1 MESTVRWL
9 VFAEPEY
16 NAAISTEVAMAMLRP
31 VMLSVLLLAI
41 AAAPALGQTEPRF
54 VTKPVAASKQAGK
67 PAKAKAKNKIK
78 AKTTAKPAVA
88 APAPAPAVKPLPKPA
103 VTDAEL
109 ATRLHEMVRA
119 KGVYLQSGI
128 GGDFCRRL
136 GSRPI
141 GNCEVY
147 RAEFSDGG
155 KVAVVFYSNNDA
167 RKNALHLFIT
177 SYLEDGYVDDYR
189 LGLEGKLERA
199 VRRHGEASSRV
210 DVREA
215 AAGFRRAMDFLRS
228 KQDQLAALP
237 DAKIVDDGSCQEGKV
252 KRVPGDPKDAVCLDR
267 SAIRNQ

>member
-1 MESTVRWL
+1 
-9 VFAEPEY
+9 
-16 NAAISTEVAMAMLRP
+16 MAMLRP

-41 AAAPALGQTEPRF
+41 AAAPGLGQTEPRSAN
-54 VTKPVAASKQAGK
+54 KPVAAAKQAGK
-67 PAKAKAKNKIK
+67 PVKAKTKTK
-78 AKTTAKPAVA
+78 AKTTAKPAVP
-88 APAPAPAVKPLPKPA
+88 APAPAPAAKPLPKPA
-103 VTDAEL
+103 VTDPEL
-109 ATRLHEMVRA
+109 AARLHEMVRA
-119 KGVYLQSGI
+119 KGVYVQGGI

-177 SYLEDGYVDDYR
+177 SHLEDGYVDDYR

-215 AAGFRRAMDFLRS
+215 APGFKKAMDFLRA
-228 KQDQLAALP
+228 QQNQLAALP
-237 DAKIVDDGSCQEGKV
+237 DAKIVDDGSCPQGKV
-252 KRVPGDPKDAVCLDR
+252 KRVPADAKDAVCLDR
-267 SAIRNQ
+267 ARLEARISNQ

>member
-1 MESTVRWL
+1 
-9 VFAEPEY
+9 
-16 NAAISTEVAMAMLRP
+16 MAMLRP
-31 VMLSVLLLAI
+31 AMLSVLLLAI
-41 AAAPALGQTEPRF
+41 AIAPAFGQTEPRF
-54 VTKPVAASKQAGK
+54 VKKPVAASKQAGK
-67 PAKAKAKNKIK
+67 PGKAAKTKT
-78 AKTTAKPAVA
+78 KTTAKPAPVPT
-88 APAPAPAVKPLPKPA
+88 PAPAPAAKPLPKPA

-119 KGVYLQSGI
+119 KGVYVQNGI

-147 RAEFSDGG
+147 RADFSDGG
-155 KVAVVFYSNNDA
+155 QVAVVFYSNNDA

-177 SYLEDGYVDDYR
+177 SHLEQGHVDDYR
-189 LGLEGKLERA
+189 LGLDGKLERA
-199 VRRHGEASSRV
+199 VRRHGEATSRV

-215 AAGFRRAMDFLRS
+215 APGFKRAMDFLRA

-237 DAKIVDDGSCQEGKV
+237 DAKIVDDGSCPEGKV

-267 SAIRNQ
+267 ARLEALAR

>member
-1 MESTVRWL
+1 
-9 VFAEPEY
+9 
-16 NAAISTEVAMAMLRP
+16 MAMLRP

-41 AAAPALGQTEPRF
+41 AAAPALGQEPRF
-54 VTKPVAASKQAGK
+54 VKKPVAASKQAGK
-67 PAKAKAKNKIK
+67 PGKAAKTK
-78 AKTTAKPAVA
+78 AKTTSKTTAKTAPAPT
-88 APAPAPAVKPLPKPA
+88 PAPAPAAKPLPKPA

-119 KGVYLQSGI
+119 KGVYLLSGV

-177 SYLEDGYVDDYR
+177 SHLEQGYVDDYR
-189 LGLEGKLERA
+189 LGLDGKLERA

-215 AAGFRRAMDFLRS
+215 APGFKRAMDFLRG
-228 KQDQLAALP
+228 KQDQLAALS
-237 DAKIVDDGSCQEGKV
+237 DAKIVDDGSCPQGKV

-267 SAIRNQ
+267 ARLEAQAR

>member
-1 MESTVRWL
+1 MVRPAL
-9 VFAEPEY
+9 
-16 NAAISTEVAMAMLRP
+16 
-31 VMLSVLLLAI
+31 LSVLLLAI
-41 AAAPALGQTEPRF
+41 AAAPALAQTEPGSMK
-54 VTKPVAASKQAGK
+54 KPVAASKQAGK
-67 PAKAKAKNKIK
+67 PAKAKAKTKTKTKTK

-88 APAPAPAVKPLPKPA
+88 APTPAPAAKPLPKPA

-119 KGVYLQSGI
+119 KGVYVQGGI

>member
-1 MESTVRWL
+1 
-9 VFAEPEY
+9 
-16 NAAISTEVAMAMLRP
+16 MAMLRP

-54 VTKPVAASKQAGK
+54 VKKPVAASKQTGK
-67 PAKAKAKNKIK
+67 PGKA
-78 AKTTAKPAVA
+78 AKTKTTTKSKTSAKPAAVPT
-88 APAPAPAVKPLPKPA
+88 PAPAPAKPLPKPA

-119 KGVYLQSGI
+119 KGVYVQNGI

-177 SYLEDGYVDDYR
+177 SHLDEGYVDDYR

-215 AAGFRRAMDFLRS
+215 APGFKRAMDFLRG

-237 DAKIVDDGSCQEGKV
+237 DAKIVDDGSCPQGKV

-267 SAIRNQ
+267 GRLEALAR